1 MLNQRSNTEELQN
14 KFDRNL
20 MCSSWKSSRL
30 QKVECQTY
38 VKPPSSMLTFS
49 APWVP
54 FPLKKPN
61 QTKPKQQQQQNK
73 TNQTNK
79 ANLK

>member
-14 KFDRNL
+14 KFDRIS
-20 MCSSWKSSRL
+20 SSWKSSRL

-61 QTKPKQQQQQNK
+61 QTKPKQQQQNK
-73 TNQTNK
+73 TKQTNK